1 LKVTVF
7 SGSDCNKYDL
17 AKRQLDKRAI
27 THEEVSLAE
36 HPELSQ
42 SSKPKGA
49 QKRSPSPAPG
59 LRSASAHSDGGA
71 RTVQQVM
78 VLDRWHCPAAPS
90 TNSMAS
96 SSSPNHEK
104 S

>member
-36 HPELSQ
+36 HPELVAKFKAEGRTETLTIASTGPPVGFGSQ
-42 SSKPKGA
+42 S
-49 QKRSPSPAPG
+49 R
-59 LRSASAHSDGGA
+59 R
-71 RTVQQVM
+71 
-78 VLDRWHCPAAPS
+78 CP
-90 TNSMAS
+90 
-96 SSSPNHEK
+96 
-104 S
+104 